1 MQQNEKKYKDQLDDF
16 SKLIKQRLEDHRMPV
31 DEDSWNAI
39 EQRIKPVNNRRTMW
53 WTIAAVSYT
62 HLDVYKRQACVSGAY
77 SFCLITRFFSTSLS
91 GFSLSGT

>member
-53 WTIAAVSYT
+53 WTIAGAAVAVILLVLLMLPLKEQDYIS
-62 HLDVYKRQACVSGAY
+62 
-77 SFCLITRFFSTSLS
+77 
-91 GFSLSGT
+91 